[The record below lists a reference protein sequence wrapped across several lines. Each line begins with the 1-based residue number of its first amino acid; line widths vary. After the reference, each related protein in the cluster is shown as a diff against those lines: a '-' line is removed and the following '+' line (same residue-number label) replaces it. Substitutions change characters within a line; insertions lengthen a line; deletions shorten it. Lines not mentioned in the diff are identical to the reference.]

1 MVSASMPSTT
11 CVDDVLRGF
20 GQMLVCNHRGTGLC
34 VLIGLFIF
42 SPQAALL
49 ALLGAGVMS
58 WTVRRLT
65 KEEAILKTGL
75 LSLNGALLGLVWIHF
90 PQMLLWAQITATVLG
105 SVVMAKVFVPVA
117 ERMHQKRSAYV
128 LFSLPYVAAA
138 WVAILTLMAAGV
150 HDAEL
155 TRGWRALLA
164 NDLDKAERHF
174 LHTEVHT
181 DEAEASRCAGL
192 GWSLFGRGDQIGAQQ
207 AFSRVL
213 TLETGVADAYDGLG
227 WSRFR
232 ENRIEDAEMAFRR
245 AVALDGFFADSWDG
259 LGWCAL
265 AEQKPAEAR
274 RHFTMV
280 VLCAP
285 LFADAW
291 QGLAMTFPSPNLS
304 PGETQEVLREPL
316 TGERD
321 PKANS
326 LSPANDSPSNLTL
339 PPGERVGVRGQATAS
354 STRTIAHE
362 AAMAVSGFLSRQL
375 SLSAQFTSSRMLLC
389 WLWFFLGILW
399 HSRTSAVM
407 ALVGVLMCLL
417 GSKWLPGFGDASL
430 AVNLVAVFVALG
442 GHYLRLNLRSF
453 VWMLLLACAMAWA
466 HPWLSDQ
473 LLKTGLLPLCLPF
486 NTALL
491 LSLAVMRRDRVPI
504 EWAACSPA
512 EIRVFFAQKEV
523 ADGCW
528 AKLRKSDAEKTSVQ
542 RPAACSSWRTN
553 HDFRPTTR
561 NA

>member
-1 MVSASMPSTT
+1 LYAGSHEPPPFFYPFSPERAHGFGFDASHRMKTLFH
-11 CVDDVLRGF
+11 DVLRGF
-20 GQMLVCNHRGTGLC
+20 GQMLVSNNRDTGLC
-34 VLIGLFIF
+34 VLIGLILF

-58 WTVRRLT
+58 WTARRLT

-105 SVVMAKVFVPVA
+105 SVLMAKVFLPVA
-117 ERMHQKRSAYV
+117 ERMHQKRSPYV

-174 LHTEVHT
+174 LQTEVHT

-192 GWSLFGRGDQIGAQQ
+192 GWSLFRRGDQIGAQQ

-245 AVALDGFFADSWDG
+245 AVALDGFFADSWAG

-265 AEQKPAEAR
+265 AEQKPEQAR
-274 RHFTMV
+274 RHFTMA

-291 QGLAMTFPSPNLS
+291 RGLAMTLAD
-304 PGETQEVLREPL
+304 GEAKQ
-316 TGERD
+316 
-321 PKANS
+321 S
-326 LSPANDSPSNLTL
+326 
-339 PPGERVGVRGQATAS
+339 
-354 STRTIAHE
+354 
-362 AAMAVSGFLSRQL
+362 AMAVSGFLSGEL
-375 SLSAQFTSSRMLLC
+375 SLSAQFTSSRVLLC
-389 WLWFFLGILW
+389 WLWLFIGIVW
-399 HSRTSAVM
+399 HSRTSAGM
-407 ALVGVLMCLL
+407 ALMAVSMCQVG
-417 GSKWLPGFGDASL
+417 SRWLPGFADASL
-430 AVNLVAVFVALG
+430 AMNLVAMFVALG
-442 GHYLRLNLRSF
+442 GHYLRLNARSLL
-453 VWMLLLACAMAWA
+453 WMLLLACAMAWA
-466 HPWLSDQ
+466 HPCLSDQ
-473 LLKTGLLPLCLPF
+473 LVKTGLLPLCLPF

-491 LSLAVMRRDRVPI
+491 LSLALMRRDRVPI
-504 EWAACSPA
+504 EWASCSPA
-512 EIRVFFAQKEV
+512 EIRILFAQKDAAEV
-523 ADGCW
+523 CW
-528 AKLRKSDAEKTSVQ
+528 VKLRKSDAEKSSVH
-542 RPAACSSWRTN
+542 RPVACSSWQPS
-553 HDFRPTTR
+553 HDLRPSTR

>member
-1 MVSASMPSTT
+1 MKTLL
-11 CVDDVLRGF
+11 DHVLRGF
-20 GQMLVCNHRGTGLC
+20 GQMFVCNNRGTGLC
-34 VLIGLFIF
+34 VLIGLFLL
-42 SPQAALL
+42 SPQSAML
-49 ALLGAGVMS
+49 ALLGASVIS
-58 WTVRRLT
+58 WAARRLA
-65 KEEAILKTGL
+65 KNAEVLKTGL
-75 LSLNGALLGLVWIHF
+75 FSVNGALLGAVWMAF
-90 PQMLLWAQITATVLG
+90 PQMPLWAQITATVLG
-105 SVVMAKVFVPVA
+105 AVLMAKVFVPVA
-117 ERMHQKRSAYV
+117 ERMHQKRSPYV

-138 WVAILTLMAAGV
+138 WVAILTLIAAGV

-155 TRGWRALLA
+155 TRGWRALPA
-164 NDLDKAERHF
+164 NELDKAERHF

-192 GWSLFGRGDQIGAQQ
+192 GWSLFRRGDQIGAQQ

-232 ENRIEDAEMAFRR
+232 ENRLEDAEMAFRR

-274 RHFTMV
+274 RHFTMA

-291 QGLAMTFPSPNLS
+291 QGLALTFPSPNLS
-304 PGETQEVLREPL
+304 PGEPL
-316 TGERD
+316 TSYRESPAGERD
-321 PKANS
+321 QKPVS
-326 LSPANDSPSNLTL
+326 LSPANDSQSQLKPTS
-339 PPGERVGVRGQATAS
+339 GERVGVRGQA
-354 STRTIAHE
+354 I
-362 AAMAVSGFLSRQL
+362 AVSRFLSRQL
-375 SLSAQFTSSRMLLC
+375 SLSAQLTSSRVLLC
-389 WLWFFLGILW
+389 WLWFFIGILW
-399 HSRTSAVM
+399 HSRTSAAM
-407 ALVGVLMCLL
+407 ALVGVSMCLI

-430 AVNLVAVFVALG
+430 AMNLVAMLVALG
-442 GHYLRLNLRSF
+442 GHYLRLNLRSM

-523 ADGCW
+523 AEACW
-528 AKLRKSDAEKTSVQ
+528 AKLRKSDAEKSSVH
-542 RPAACSSWRTN
+542 RPAACSSWRPT

>member
-1 MVSASMPSTT
+1 MKTLFH
-11 CVDDVLRGF
+11 DVLRGF
-20 GQMLVCNHRGTGLC
+20 GQMLVSNNRDTGLC
-34 VLIGLFIF
+34 VLIGLILF

-58 WTVRRLT
+58 WTARRLT

-105 SVVMAKVFVPVA
+105 SVLMAKVFLPVA
-117 ERMHQKRSAYV
+117 ERMHQKRSPYV

-174 LHTEVHT
+174 LQTEVHT

-192 GWSLFGRGDQIGAQQ
+192 GWSLFRRGDQIGAQQ

-245 AVALDGFFADSWDG
+245 AVALDGFFADSWAG

-265 AEQKPAEAR
+265 AEQKPEQAR
-274 RHFTMV
+274 RHFTMA

-291 QGLAMTFPSPNLS
+291 RGLARTFPSPNLS
-304 PGETQEVLREPL
+304 PGGTLEVLREPL

-321 PKANS
+321 PKARS
-326 LSPANDSPSNLTL
+326 LSPANDPPSNLTL
-339 PPGERVGVRGQATAS
+339 LPGERVGVRGQATAS
-354 STRTIAHE
+354 FTRTIAHE
-362 AAMAVSGFLSRQL
+362 SAMAVSGFLSGEL
-375 SLSAQFTSSRMLLC
+375 SLSAQFTSSRVLLC
-389 WLWFFLGILW
+389 WLWFFLGVLW
-399 HSRTSAVM
+399 HSRTSALMV
-407 ALVGVLMCLL
+407 LVAVGTCVI
-417 GSKWLPGFGDASL
+417 GSRWLPGFADASL
-430 AVNLVAVFVALG
+430 AMNLVAMFVALG
-442 GHYLRLNLRSF
+442 GHYLRLNARSLL
-453 VWMLLLACAMAWA
+453 WMLLLACAMAWA
-466 HPWLSDQ
+466 HPCLSDQ
-473 LLKTGLLPLCLPF
+473 LVKTGLLPLCLPF

-491 LSLAVMRRDRVPI
+491 LSLALMRRDRVPI
-504 EWAACSPA
+504 EWASCSPA
-512 EIRVFFAQKEV
+512 EIRILFAQKDAAEV
-523 ADGCW
+523 CW
-528 AKLRKSDAEKTSVQ
+528 VKLRKSDAEKSSVH
-542 RPAACSSWRTN
+542 RPVACSSWQPS
-553 HDFRPTTR
+553 HDLRPSTR

>member
-1 MVSASMPSTT
+1 MVSASMPPTT

-20 GQMLVCNHRGTGLC
+20 GQMLVSNHRGTGLC
-34 VLIGLFIF
+34 VLIGLVIF
-42 SPQAALL
+42 SPQAAML

-58 WTVRRLT
+58 WTARRLT

-105 SVVMAKVFVPVA
+105 SVLMAKVFVPVA
-117 ERMHQKRSAYV
+117 ERMHQNRSAYV
-128 LFSLPYVAAA
+128 LFSLPYVAAT

-192 GWSLFGRGDQIGAQQ
+192 GWSLFRRGDQIGAQQ

-227 WSRFR
+227 WSRLR

-265 AEQKPAEAR
+265 AEQKPVEAR
-274 RHFTMV
+274 RHFTMA

-285 LFADAW
+285 LFADGW
-291 QGLAMTFPSPNLS
+291 KGLAMTLAD
-304 PGETQEVLREPL
+304 GEAKQ
-316 TGERD
+316 
-321 PKANS
+321 S
-326 LSPANDSPSNLTL
+326 
-339 PPGERVGVRGQATAS
+339 
-354 STRTIAHE
+354 
-362 AAMAVSGFLSRQL
+362 AMAVSGFLSGQL
-375 SLSAQFTSSRMLLC
+375 SLSAQFTSSRVLLC
-389 WLWFFLGILW
+389 WLWFFLGVLW

-407 ALVGVLMCLL
+407 ALAAISTCVI
-417 GSKWLPGFGDASL
+417 GSRWLPGFADGSL
-430 AVNLVAVFVALG
+430 AMNLVAMFVALG
-442 GHYLRLNLRSF
+442 GHYLRLNLRSM

-523 ADGCW
+523 AEACW
-528 AKLRKSDAEKTSVQ
+528 VKLRKSDAEKTSVQ
-542 RPAACSSWRTN
+542 RPAACSSWQTN

>member
-1 MVSASMPSTT
+1 MKTLL
-11 CVDDVLRGF
+11 DHVLRGF
-20 GQMLVCNHRGTGLC
+20 GQMFVCNNRGTGLC
-34 VLIGLFIF
+34 VLIGLFIL
-42 SPQAALL
+42 SPQSALL
-49 ALLGAGVMS
+49 ALLGASVIS
-58 WTVRRLT
+58 WAAMRLA
-65 KEEAILKTGL
+65 KDAEILKTGL
-75 LSLNGALLGLVWIHF
+75 FSVNGALLGAVWMAF
-90 PQMLLWAQITATVLG
+90 PQMPLWAQITATVLG
-105 SVVMAKVFVPVA
+105 AVLMAKVFVSMA
-117 ERMHQKRSAYV
+117 ERMHRKRSPYV

-164 NDLDKAERHF
+164 NDLDKAEQHF
-174 LHTEVHT
+174 LQTEVHT

-192 GWSLFGRGDQIGAQQ
+192 GWSLFRRGDQIGAQQ

-265 AEQKPAEAR
+265 AAHKPAEAR
-274 RHFTMV
+274 RHFTMA

-291 QGLAMTFPSPNLS
+291 QGLAMTLDD
-304 PGETQEVLREPL
+304 GM
-316 TGERD
+316 
-321 PKANS
+321 PKQS
-326 LSPANDSPSNLTL
+326 
-339 PPGERVGVRGQATAS
+339 
-354 STRTIAHE
+354 
-362 AAMAVSGFLSRQL
+362 AMAMSSFLSRQL
-375 SLSAQFTSSRMLLC
+375 SLSAQFTSSRVLLC

-399 HSRTSAVM
+399 HSRTSAAM
-407 ALVGVLMCLL
+407 ALMGVSMCLV

-430 AVNLVAVFVALG
+430 AMNIVAMFVALG
-442 GHYLRLNLRSF
+442 GHYLRLNARSI
-453 VWMLLLACAMAWA
+453 VWMLLLAVAMAWA

-473 LLKTGLLPLCLPF
+473 LLATGLLPLCLPF

-491 LSLAVMRRDRVPI
+491 LSLAVMRRDRVPV
-504 EWAACSPA
+504 EWAVCSPA

-523 ADGCW
+523 AEACW
-528 AKLRKSDAEKTSVQ
+528 AKLRKSDAEKSSVH
-542 RPAACSSWRTN
+542 RPAACSLWQAN
-553 HDFRPTTR
+553 HVIRPTTR

>member
-1 MVSASMPSTT
+1 MTNDETRMTKEARMPKTERVRHS
-11 CVDDVLRGF
+11 CFGVLSSFVIPHSSFVLRGF
-20 GQMLVCNHRGTGLC
+20 GQMFVCNNRGTGLC
-34 VLIGLFIF
+34 VLIGLFIL
-42 SPQAALL
+42 SPQSAAL
-49 ALLGAGVMS
+49 ALLGASVITWAAM
-58 WTVRRLT
+58 RLA
-65 KEEAILKTGL
+65 KDAEVLKTGL
-75 LSLNGALLGLVWIHF
+75 FGVNGALLGVVWMAF
-90 PQMLLWAQITATVLG
+90 PQMPLWAQITATVLG
-105 SVVMAKVFVPVA
+105 AVVMAKVFIPIA
-117 ERMHQKRSAYV
+117 ERMDQKRSAYV

-192 GWSLFGRGDQIGAQQ
+192 GWSLFRRGDQTGAQQ

-232 ENRIEDAEMAFRR
+232 ENRIKDAEMAFRR

-259 LGWCAL
+259 LGWSAL
-265 AEQKPAEAR
+265 AKQKPEEAR
-274 RHFTMV
+274 RHFTMA

-291 QGLAMTFPSPNLS
+291 QGIAMTSAEGLLK
-304 PGETQEVLREPL
+304 EW
-316 TGERD
+316 
-321 PKANS
+321 
-326 LSPANDSPSNLTL
+326 
-339 PPGERVGVRGQATAS
+339 
-354 STRTIAHE
+354 
-362 AAMAVSGFLSRQL
+362 AMAVSTFLKTQF
-375 SLSAQFTSSRMLLC
+375 SLSAQFTSSRVLLC
-389 WLWFFLGILW
+389 WLWFFIGIVW
-399 HSRTSAVM
+399 HSRTSAAM
-407 ALVGVLMCLL
+407 ALMAVSMCLV
-417 GSKWLPGFGDASL
+417 GSRWLPGFADASL
-430 AVNLVAVFVALG
+430 AMNLVAMFVALG
-442 GHYLRLNLRSF
+442 GHYLRLNARSLA
-453 VWMLLLACAMAWA
+453 WMLLLAVAMAWA

-473 LLKTGLLPLCLPF
+473 LLQTGLLPLCLPF

-504 EWAACSPA
+504 EWATCTPA

-523 ADGCW
+523 AEACW
-528 AKLRKSDAEKTSVQ
+528 VKLRKSDAEKSSVH
-542 RPAACSSWRTN
+542 RPAACSSWQPS
-553 HDFRPTTR
+553 HDLRPSTR

>member
-1 MVSASMPSTT
+1 MVSASMPSIT

-20 GQMLVCNHRGTGLC
+20 GQMHVCNHRGTGLC
-34 VLIGLFIF
+34 VLIGLYIL
-42 SPQAALL
+42 SPQAAWL
-49 ALLGAGVMS
+49 ALLGAVVMS
-58 WTVRRLT
+58 WTVRRLA

-75 LSLNGALLGLVWIHF
+75 RSLNGALLGLVWINF

-105 SVVMAKVFVPVA
+105 SVIMAKVFVPVA

-174 LHTEVHT
+174 LQTEVHT

-192 GWSLFGRGDQIGAQQ
+192 GWSLFRRGDQIGAQQ

-213 TLETGVADAYDGLG
+213 SPETGAADAY
-227 WSRFR
+227 
-232 ENRIEDAEMAFRR
+232 
-245 AVALDGFFADSWDG
+245 DGFFADSWGG

-265 AEQKPAEAR
+265 AAQKPEEAR
-274 RHFTMV
+274 RHFTMAL
-280 VLCAP
+280 LCAP
-285 LFADAW
+285 MFADAW
-291 QGLAMTFPSPNLS
+291 QGLALTCPSPNLS

-321 PKANS
+321 PIANS
-326 LSPANDSPSNLTL
+326 LSPANVPQSQLALS
-339 PPGERVGVRGQATAS
+339 PGERVGVRGQATAS
-354 STRTIAHE
+354 STPASAHE
-362 AAMAVSGFLSRQL
+362 AAPAMSSFLSRHP
-375 SLSAQFTSSRMLLC
+375 SFSSQFTSSRVLLC
-389 WLWFFLGILW
+389 WLWSFLGILW
-399 HSRTSAVM
+399 HSRTSAGM
-407 ALVGVLMCLL
+407 ALVGISMCLV

-430 AVNLVAVFVALG
+430 TMNLVAMFVALG
-442 GHYLRLNLRSF
+442 GHYLRLNLRSI

-491 LSLAVMRRDRVPI
+491 LSLVVMRRDRVPI
-504 EWAACSPA
+504 EWASCSPA

-523 ADGCW
+523 AEACW
-528 AKLRKSDAEKTSVQ
+528 VKWRKSDAEKTSVQ
-542 RPAACSSWRTN
+542 RPAACSSWKPN